1 MPSSASRT
9 NEEWPEIING
19 QAVGEVIRAKI
30 ETQPPEPKTLALK
43 TVSND
48 DLKSIKKKDPFLYYS
63 IPGVRSARLL
73 GKEVDTAN
81 LGTCKIRSCP
91 SSLFTKSRSVY
102 QPSRTVTRG
111 KRIAFEGHPD
121 LLYEDLAIEEG
132 NEDDDFAEEDE
143 DVLDIMLEQ
152 VCGSGSS
159 SRNEVAIVASDDDR
173 NEHHQR
179 NDKKRV

>member
-19 QAVGEVIRAKI
+19 QVGEVIRAKI

-43 TVSND
+43 TVSID
-48 DLKSIKKKDPFLYYS
+48 DLKTIKKKDPFLYYS
-63 IPGVRSARLL
+63 IPGVRSAELL

-91 SSLFTKSRSVY
+91 SSLFTKSRRVY
-102 QPSRTVTRG
+102 QPVRTVTRG
-111 KRIAFEGHPD
+111 KRISFECHQD
-121 LLYEDLAIEEG
+121 LLFGDLPIEEG
-132 NEDDDFAEEDE
+132 NEDDYFEEDD

-179 NDKKRV
+179 NDKKHV

>member
-19 QAVGEVIRAKI
+19 QVGETIRAKI

-91 SSLFTKSRSVY
+91 SSLFTKSRRVY
-102 QPSRTVTRG
+102 QPALTATRR
-111 KRIAFEGHPD
+111 KRISFECHPD
-121 LLYEDLAIEEG
+121 LLFEDLPIEEG
-132 NEDDDFAEEDE
+132 NEDDDAFDEEDE

-152 VCGSGSS
+152 VC
-159 SRNEVAIVASDDDR
+159 DR
-173 NEHHQR
+173 IIKQQ
-179 NDKKRV
+179 K